1 MPAIEGAESRNI
13 GASRMQEGSSSMRI
27 MLVTDAWE
35 PQVNGVVRTLKRT
48 IKECTE
54 LGHEFEIVSPYD
66 GFRTM
71 PLITYPE
78 IKLALFAKG
87 RVEQRFLAYEP
98 DAVHIVTEG
107 PLGWAMR
114 DICLKHKMPFTSSY
128 HTRFPEYVSARF
140 PIPLSWGYAYVKEFH
155 KYSGRVMVTTQSMID
170 ELTGHGFKN
179 IAQWSRGVDTELF
192 NPDRRRDDFEP
203 YKGLARPIWLNVGR
217 VAVEKSL
224 DEFLELDLPGTKV
237 VVGDGPQRQELI
249 ERFPDAFFPGAKF
262 EEELAEYFA
271 NADVFVFPSKTDTF
285 GLVNLEAM
293 AAGIPVAAYPV
304 AGPKDIVQ
312 GSGAGVVDWDLKKA
326 CLGCL
331 ELDKDA
337 PRKYAEQFSWRRCGE
352 EFVENLEPL
361 PTPERKRFWQ
371 RFRRLRR
378 RKQEAAQ

>member
-1 MPAIEGAESRNI
+1 
-13 GASRMQEGSSSMRI
+13 MRI
-27 MLVTDAWE
+27 MMVTDAWE

-54 LGHEFEIVSPYD
+54 LGHEFEIVSPSD
-66 GFRTM
+66 GFRTL

-78 IKLALFAKG
+78 IRLALFAKG
-87 RVEQRFLAYEP
+87 KVEERFLSYEP

-114 DICLKHKMPFTSSY
+114 DICLKHKMPYTTSY

-170 ELTGHGFKN
+170 ELTSHGFKN

-192 NPDRRRDDFEP
+192 DPSRRRDDFEP
-203 YKGLARPIWLNVGR
+203 YKDLERPIWLNVGR

-224 DEFLELDLPGTKV
+224 DEFLDLDIPGTKV
-237 VVGDGPQRQELI
+237 IVGDGPQREELI
-249 ERFPDAFFPGAKF
+249 ERYPNAVFPGTRF
-262 EEELAEYFA
+262 NEELADYFA
-271 NADVFVFPSKTDTF
+271 NADIFVFPSKTDTF

-304 AGPKDIVQ
+304 AGPKDIIK
-312 GSGAGVVDWDLKKA
+312 GSNAGVVDEDLRTACMA
-326 CLGCL
+326 CLDI
-331 ELDKDA
+331 DKDA

-352 EFVENLEPL
+352 EFIENLEPL

-371 RFRRLRR
+371 RFRRFR
-378 RKQEAAQ
+378 RKKTEKA